1 MTLGKMLQ
9 RTVLKLAKNLES
21 VSRINLRLLNIKK
34 DKLRVIALLKTQFNR
49 REIRQISDRL
59 RRDVDNINVQLSADI
74 KRESQKVKAIAKRI
88 AIHHKRRRNYS
99 KRNNIEESD
108 DEEEEEKVKEDKR
121 SQMDKIFDHNVF
133 NTSNYEENW
142 KRMNEMKQL
151 LKKYETNDRG
161 EYGGYIDRNKND
173 RNRQCDERQHDK
185 MRWRN
190 RERERGRYNDNR
202 RYKNNA
208 GRYNNSKNRERERGR
223 YNDNRRYKNNAGR
236 YNNSNNGGRRGR
248 KYYNNTMR
256 NGDYYQRYNTRK
268 ENHALRDEARDH
280 TSRDKPY
287 DHTSRDKP
295 YDHTSRQGHEEDVY
309 SKSYGYTARQYH
321 TARQYDEDEEERR
334 KLNYERYRNIRENEG
349 RKRRYKQIKHKNA
362 SEWMQAS
369 SVVAK
374 ERARRQIDEQ
384 DEEEDYYEGIEDEDL
399 MYDEWNDDNRPKKKR
414 KFTKEEIRGMM
425 RQMTVNKQWKSMIN
439 KMENEMRPNTDEN
452 TNTKR

>member
-88 AIHHKRRRNYS
+88 ATHHRRRRNYS
-99 KRNNIEESD
+99 KQNNREESD

-208 GRYNNSKNRERERGR
+208 GRYNNS
-223 YNDNRRYKNNAGR
+223 
-236 YNNSNNGGRRGR
+236 NNGGRRGR

-268 ENHALRDEARDH
+268 ENHALRDEAR
-280 TSRDKPY
+280 

-334 KLNYERYRNIRENEG
+334 KLNYERYRNIRKNEG
-349 RKRRYKQIKHKNA
+349 RKRRYKQIKHKDA

-452 TNTKR
+452 TNTKRPNTNTNTKTNMFCVVDQ